1 MRGKRTS
8 PICAL
13 VKAPPESVLRI
24 VYLTTG
30 WVLVLIVTPI
40 VGVLPGPGGIFIF
53 AFGAA
58 LLLKNSNWVKRAYVR
73 HGRRHPRH
81 LRLADRILRR
91 PKAPRGRARP
101 EPIGDEETGFAAK
114 ARSVVDFFSGRP

>member
-1 MRGKRTS
+1 MRAGQTR
-8 PICAL
+8 PNCAS
-13 VKAPPESVLRI
+13 VKAPRDSVLRI

-30 WVLVLIVTPI
+30 WVLVLVITPI

-73 HGRRHPRH
+73 HSRRHPGHARFG
-81 LRLADRILRR
+81 DKVLRR
-91 PKAPRGRARP
+91 PKAPRGRARL
-101 EPIGDEETGFAAK
+101 EVVGDVKMSLK
-114 ARSVVDFFSGRP
+114 ARVRSLVDFFAGRS